1 MLNLEEIREMAS
13 IDPDGAY
20 YISLYLNIDPHT
32 NPRGEYLI
40 NARNMLKQTGDGL
53 PKEVFKKVRED
64 LRALEDYFV
73 VLTPREHKK
82 AIVLI
87 SSSLQGFWK
96 EYRLGVPVKSG
107 IFVDRTPYLKPI
119 FDLLDRHRRYAAL
132 LVAKDRARI
141 FVIHL
146 GEIEE
151 YAEVRSEGVPGR
163 QAEGGWF
170 ALEQDRFERHVDY
183 HTGVHLED
191 VARHLQSFMEKQKTD
206 LLFVGGP
213 EESLAMGIEW
223 LPEGLRSKIGGTFS
237 AGMYEPSD
245 QLLSRLEPLLLG
257 HEGKK
262 EEGLVD
268 ELITR
273 AFKNKQAVL
282 GVDDV
287 LAMLQEGRV
296 MTLVVDSEYSQR
308 GYICTNCRALFSSRP
323 EQCRYCQG
331 RPEEVDHM
339 ADFIMQKTV
348 EQGGDVDVVPGND
361 KLKNAGNIGALL
373 RY

>member
-1 MLNLEEIREMAS
+1 MLNLEEIKEMAS
-13 IDPDGAY
+13 VNPDGEY
-20 YISLYLNIDPHT
+20 YVSLYLNVDPHT

-40 NARNMLKQTGDGL
+40 SARNMLKETEGKL
-53 PKEVFKKVRED
+53 PREVFKKVRAD
-64 LRALEDYFV
+64 LRAIEDYFA

-82 AIVLI
+82 AIALI
-87 SSSLQGFWK
+87 SSSEKGFWK
-96 EYRLGVPVKSG
+96 EYRLAVPVKSG
-107 IFVDRTPYLKPI
+107 IFVDRTPYLKPV
-119 FDLLDRHRRYAAL
+119 FDLMDRHRRYAAL

-151 YAEVRSEGVPGR
+151 YAEVRSEGVPSR
-163 QAEGGWF
+163 QAGGGWY
-170 ALEQDRFERHVDY
+170 ALGQDRFERHTDY

-191 VARHLQSFMEKQKTD
+191 VARHLQSFMERQKTEI
-206 LLFVGGP
+206 LFVGGP

-223 LPEGLRSKIGGTFS
+223 LPSPLRSKIGGTFS
-237 AGMYEPSD
+237 AGMYEPGD
-245 QLLSRLEPLLLG
+245 QVLSRLEPLLSE

-262 EEGLVD
+262 DEGLVD

-287 LAMLQEGRV
+287 LTMLQEGRV
-296 MTLVVDSEYSQR
+296 MTLVVDSDYTQR
-308 GYICTNCRALFSSRP
+308 GYICTNCKALFSSRP
-323 EQCRYCQG
+323 ERCRYCQG

-348 EQGGDVDVVPGND
+348 ELGGDVDVVPGND
-361 KLKNAGNIGALL
+361 KLKNAGKIGALL